1 MSQSKILDL
10 GRKLKAL
17 AEQGV
22 GGEKVNA
29 EEALARLM
37 QKHNITIEDLDGI
50 ERQEERIRYPSAG
63 GLGYKLA
70 RQIIASVIGSPFNKY
85 VDKRNR
91 LIYVKLS
98 RAEYLEVIAKLD
110 FFLPHYEK
118 ELETFYSAFIQV
130 NHLYAKPDGKEDD
143 RPLSDIDLAELERL
157 MSMMQGMRPAPF
169 LKRLD
174 K

>member
-37 QKHNITIEDLDGI
+37 QKHNISIEDLDGI

-63 GLGYKLA
+63 GLGHKLT
-70 RQIIASVIGSPFNKY
+70 RQVISSVIGFGFKSWS
-85 VDKRNR
+85 DKRNR
-91 LIYVKLS
+91 VIYVKLS

-110 FFLPHYEK
+110 FFLPYYEK
-118 ELETFYSAFIQV
+118 ELERFYSAFIQV
-130 NHLYAKPDGKEDD
+130 NHLYAKPDGSEDD
-143 RPLSDIDLAELERL
+143 RPLSDIDLEELERL
-157 MSMMQGMRPAPF
+157 MAMMSGMKPAPF

-174 K
+174 